1 MRNDHE
7 IVQSL
12 MRNVYEKSDHV
23 IVSCLVRI
31 MNVNVGLLC
40 NKFWYISIRIYTVLR
55 KIDGE
60 RSPTL
65 KSICSAHEKFN
76 IRFPLRVCMQQ
87 HVFLHCAHVR
97 NRSESTCVGE
107 K

>member
-40 NKFWYISIRIYTVLR
+40 NKFWDISI
-55 KIDGE
+55 
-60 RSPTL
+60 
-65 KSICSAHEKFN
+65 
-76 IRFPLRVCMQQ
+76 
-87 HVFLHCAHVR
+87 
-97 NRSESTCVGE
+97 
-107 K
+107 